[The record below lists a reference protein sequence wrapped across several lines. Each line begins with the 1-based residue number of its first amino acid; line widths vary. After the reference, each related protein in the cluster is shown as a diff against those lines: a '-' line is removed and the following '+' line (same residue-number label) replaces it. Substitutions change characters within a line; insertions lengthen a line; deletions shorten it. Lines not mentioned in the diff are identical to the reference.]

1 MENVLTQWAALDVPA
16 PIQRATFRASRSHFP
31 IPLTDA
37 ERSLFLELI
46 GRIDARNGQAEFW
59 VRSENIAAAIG
70 KSLRTI
76 GALMGKLVDKGLI
89 EKEQRRG
96 RWGSFS
102 SLTCKLTSR
111 AAELL
116 GLSEA
121 EFAKAEISKRKKTA
135 DALTV
140 KPNNVSQTKAS
151 PAFQKTAQQLP
162 LDLQDLYAAGISLP
176 GIFKLMRIAT
186 QSGRR
191 LGDIVAAHIEDIKKA
206 RNPYAYLVR
215 MLTSSEQPC
224 QPTSQALEQQQHKH
238 VVNQRKNLACRW
250 FRTPKGRI
258 VRFNENAS
266 VCELWLSQANG
277 MPSYERTLAGQDLTD
292 LVSNFTERS
301 RDWIEID
308 RSRKMLC

>member
-1 MENVLTQWAALDVPA
+1 MEHVLTQWAALDVPA

-59 VRSENIAAAIG
+59 VRSENIAGAIG
-70 KSLRTI
+70 KSIRTI
-76 GALMGKLVDKGLI
+76 GSLMAKLVDKGLI

-102 SLTCKLTSR
+102 SLTCKLTGR

-116 GLSEA
+116 GLSEVAFVEA
-121 EFAKAEISKRKKTA
+121 ETPKRKKTA

-151 PAFQKTAQQLP
+151 PAFQKRAQQLP
-162 LDLQDLYAAGISLP
+162 SDLQDLFSIGISLP

-186 QSGRR
+186 QTGRR
-191 LGDIVAAHIEDIKKA
+191 LGDIVAMHVDDIKKA

-215 MLTSSEQPC
+215 MITSSEQQC
-224 QPTSQALEQQQHKH
+224 EPTAELIEQQQHKQ
-238 VVNQRKNLACRW
+238 VVSQRKRLACRW

-258 VRFNENAS
+258 LRFNENAS
-266 VCELWLSQANG
+266 VCELWLLQPNG
-277 MPSYERTLAGQDLTD
+277 STAYEQSLAGQALTE
-292 LVSNFTERS
+292 LLSNFSERS
-301 RDWIEID
+301 RDWVEID
-308 RSRKMLC
+308 RSKKMLC